1 MISIDDITVTF
12 GAGTPNE
19 TRALA
24 GLSVSIEAGQFVT
37 VIGSNGSGKST
48 LLNAIAGEIPVERGA
63 ILIDNVDVTR
73 CPPHRRARLIAR
85 VFQDPM
91 AGTCDSLTVEQNMA
105 LASCRARSRWLRPA
119 LSETERERFH
129 LALIRLGLENR
140 LGDLIGMLSGGQ
152 RQAISLIMATLAPSR
167 IMLLDEHTAALDPK
181 ASENVLSLTKRIVG
195 ETGLTTMMVTHSM
208 RDALSYGDRLIM
220 LHHGRVILDVY
231 GDEKARLT
239 IPDVLD
245 LFGRIEGEAVE
256 DRMLLS

>member
-1 MISIDDITVTF
+1 MNSIDNIAVTF

-24 GLSVSIEAGQFVT
+24 GLSVSIQAGQFVT

-48 LLNAIAGEIPVERGA
+48 LLNAIAGEIPVERGT
-63 ILIDNVDVTR
+63 ILIDDVDVTR
-73 CPPHRRARLIAR
+73 SPPHRRARLVAR

-105 LASCRARSRWLRPA
+105 LAARRPQPRRLRPA
-119 LSETERERFH
+119 FSETDRKRFH

-140 LGDLIGMLSGGQ
+140 LGDLIGLLSGGQ

-167 IMLLDEHTAALDPK
+167 ILLLDEHTAALDPK
-181 ASENVLSLTKRIVG
+181 ASENVLGLTKRIVG

-220 LHHGRVILDVY
+220 LHHGKVILDVH

>member
-48 LLNAIAGEIPVERGA
+48 LLNAVAGEIPVERGA

-73 CPPHRRARLIAR
+73 CQPHRRARLIAR

-152 RQAISLIMATLAPSR
+152 RQAISLIMATLAPLR
-167 IMLLDEHTAALDPK
+167 IGDYFVAKGIGTITAGG
-181 ASENVLSLTKRIVG
+181 RIG
-195 ETGLTTMMVTHSM
+195 S
-208 RDALSYGDRLIM
+208 SC
-220 LHHGRVILDVY
+220 
-231 GDEKARLT
+231 ARLSGDQHA
-239 IPDVLD
+239 IP
-245 LFGRIEGEAVE
+245 GRSRLYRQQPEWRRERRE
-256 DRMLLS
+256 